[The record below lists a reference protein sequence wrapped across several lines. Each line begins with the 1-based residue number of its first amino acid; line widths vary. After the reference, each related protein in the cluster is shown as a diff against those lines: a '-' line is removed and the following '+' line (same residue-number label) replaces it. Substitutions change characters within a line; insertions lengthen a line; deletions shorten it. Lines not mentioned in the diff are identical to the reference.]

1 MTSSEIRLQSGK
13 TVGLSEAFVSR
24 SSALVGREM
33 ETRKIIACWIGNGR
47 LPLSPMLVG
56 DPGLGKN
63 RIVYECST
71 LCAKDLY
78 IYQGHQ
84 DVSAEDLICAVRFS
98 DDPDRKMDYILSPI
112 ATAMLKGAVC
122 FIDEIGKI
130 GSRALA
136 PLASLLDERRY
147 VDSNLLGERI
157 HAHPGFRFVAATNV
171 SDLEGDTLPDFIRSR
186 LRPVI
191 DIGYP
196 SSDEIEGIVR
206 SCFCSLNNN
215 GIPLFSGFW
224 SNWKKAFGE
233 KPPTPR
239 DAKYIFGLALNFAD
253 FEAAS
258 DRPYNLESTAS
269 ASLSPEH
276 IEQAF
281 EAFAEK
287 SQERVS

>member
-1 MTSSEIRLQSGK
+1 MSSGEIRLQSGK
-13 TVGLSEAFVSR
+13 KVGLSEAFVAR

-47 LPLSPMLVG
+47 LPLSPLLVG

-63 RIVYECST
+63 RIVYECAT

-84 DVSAEDLICAVRFS
+84 DVSAEDFICAVRFS
-98 DDPDRKMDYILSPI
+98 DDPGRKMDYILSPI
-112 ATAMLKGAVC
+112 ATAMLKGSVC

-130 GSRALA
+130 GARALA

-147 VDSNLLGERI
+147 IDSNLLGERI
-157 HAHPGFRFVAATNV
+157 HAHQGFRFIAATNI

-191 DIGYP
+191 DVAYP
-196 SSDEIEGIVR
+196 THEEIEGIVR
-206 SCFCSLNNN
+206 SSFHSLNNN
-215 GIPLFSGFW
+215 GTQLFSKFW
-224 SNWKKAFGE
+224 SSWEKTFGE

-239 DAKYIFGLALNFAD
+239 GAKCIFGLALNFAD
-253 FEAAS
+253 FEAAG
-258 DRPYNLESTAS
+258 DRPYNLENAVH
-269 ASLSPEH
+269 A
-276 IEQAF
+276 
-281 EAFAEK
+281 
-287 SQERVS
+287 

>member
-1 MTSSEIRLQSGK
+1 MSGSEIRLQSGK
-13 TVGLSEAFVSR
+13 AVRLGEAFEAR
-24 SSALVGREM
+24 SSELVGREI
-33 ETRKIIACWIGNGR
+33 ETRKIIACWISNGR
-47 LPLSPMLVG
+47 LPLSPLLIG

-63 RIVYECST
+63 RIVYECAT
-71 LCAKDLY
+71 LCAKNLY

-112 ATAMLKGAVC
+112 ATAMLTGAVC

-130 GSRALA
+130 GARALA

-147 VDSNLLGERI
+147 IDSNLLGERI
-157 HAHPGFRFVAATNV
+157 HAHPGFRFIAATNI

-191 DIGYP
+191 DVAYP
-196 SSDEIEGIVR
+196 THEEIEGIVR
-206 SCFCSLNNN
+206 SSFHSLNNN
-215 GIPLFSGFW
+215 GMQLFSKFW
-224 SNWKKAFGE
+224 SNWEKTFGE

-239 DAKYIFGLALNFAD
+239 DAKCIFGLALNFAD
-253 FEAAS
+253 FEAAG
-258 DRPYNLESTAS
+258 DRPYNLESAGHAT
-269 ASLSPEH
+269 LSPEH

-281 EAFAEK
+281 EAFAE
-287 SQERVS
+287 ERKEYTS

>member
-1 MTSSEIRLQSGK
+1 MSSEIKLQSGK
-13 TVGLSEAFVSR
+13 TVGLSEVFVAR

-56 DPGLGKN
+56 EPGLGKN

-71 LCAKDLY
+71 LCAKNLY

-98 DDPDRKMDYILSPI
+98 DDPDKKMDYILSPL

-157 HAHPGFRFVAATNV
+157 HAHPGFRFIAATNI

-191 DIGYP
+191 DVGYP
-196 SSDEIEGIVR
+196 STEEIEGIVR
-206 SCFCSLNNN
+206 SCFVSLNNN
-215 GIPLFSGFW
+215 GKPLFSRFW

-239 DAKYIFGLALNFAD
+239 DAKYIFGLALNIAD
-253 FEAAS
+253 FETS
-258 DRPYNLESTAS
+258 GDRPYNLESNAS
-269 ASLSPEH
+269 AALSPEH

-281 EAFAEK
+281 KAFAENNE
-287 SQERVS
+287 ERVS

>member
-1 MTSSEIRLQSGK
+1 MSSIRLQSGK
-13 TVGLSEAFVSR
+13 TVGLSEAFVAR

-56 DPGLGKN
+56 EPGLGKN

-98 DDPDRKMDYILSPI
+98 DDPDKKMDYILSPL

-157 HAHPGFRFVAATNV
+157 HAHPGFRFIAATNI

-191 DIGYP
+191 DVGYP
-196 SSDEIEGIVR
+196 SSKEIEGIVR
-206 SCFCSLNNN
+206 SCFISLNNN
-215 GIPLFSGFW
+215 GKPLFNRFW

-239 DAKYIFGLALNFAD
+239 DAKYIFGLALNIAD
-253 FEAAS
+253 FEGAS
-258 DRPYNLESTAS
+258 ARPYNLESNAS
-269 ASLSPEH
+269 AALSPEH

-281 EAFAEK
+281 KAFAENNE
-287 SQERVS
+287 ERVS